1 MPRFSFAAGY
11 SVPLAVT
18 LARAL
23 ALAAL
28 VGLSGYAP
36 AAEGAQD
43 AEVELLVGFNGGV
56 TDETADEVLKAHGAV
71 KLEKVRKLE
80 IHRVRVPAQAAD
92 SVEQALAKRKE
103 VKFVERNQ
111 QLSLETTPNDPLY
124 PSQWHHVKIGSPQA
138 WDVTPGGADVIIA
151 IVDTGVDPTHP
162 DLAAK
167 LVPGF
172 NFFDK
177 NTNSADV
184 VGHGTLV
191 AGAAA
196 AIGNNGLGVI
206 GVGGQSKIMPL
217 RVTDTAGL
225 TYQSTVATAVTWAAD
240 NGAKVVNLSIGNV
253 AGSATTTSAA
263 QYARSKGVL
272 VVAAAGNCSCVD
284 ATAENPYIVSV
295 GNTDQN
301 DGLYASSSRGNY
313 VDISAPGVL
322 IYSTQRGG
330 GYAYATGTSIASPIV
345 AGVAALMLSANPA
358 LKPADVE
365 ALLEAN
371 ADDRGST
378 AWDTG
383 YGWGRVNAY
392 RAVAA
397 AKTSVPA
404 PDTVAPSVA
413 ISAPAPASTVS
424 GVAAVAVSASDNG
437 GISRVELYV
446 DGVFYGSDT
455 TAPYTVSWDTR
466 NTTNGSH
473 AVVAKALDAAGNV
486 GTSASVTVT
495 VNNVSDATKPVVSI
509 TSSTVSSNTLSASVS
524 ATDNVAVTRVE
535 LFIDGAWAATRT
547 APPYTF
553 SLNLSSVSVGSHVLQ
568 AKAYDGAGNS
578 AMSGSVG
585 FSKAATTTASNS
597 RKSK

>member
-1 MPRFSFAAGY
+1 MPTLPFLAGHF
-11 SVPLAVT
+11 LT

-23 ALAAL
+23 ALAVL
-28 VGLSGYAP
+28 VGLSGLAP
-36 AAEGAQD
+36 GAEGAPGV
-43 AEVELLVGFNGGV
+43 EVELLVGFNGGV
-56 TDETADEVLKAHGAV
+56 ADETADEVLKAHGAV
-71 KLEKVRKLE
+71 KLEKVRKLQV
-80 IHRVRVPAQAAD
+80 HRVRVPAEAID
-92 SVEQALAKRKE
+92 SVERALAKRKE

-111 QLSLETTPNDPLY
+111 ALKVETTPNDPLFA
-124 PSQWHHVKIGSPQA
+124 SQWHHAKIGSSQA
-138 WDVTPGGADVIIA
+138 WDVTQGQAENVIA

-172 NFFDK
+172 NFYDN

-196 AIGNNGLGVI
+196 AIGNNGVGVI
-206 GVGGQSKIMPL
+206 GVGWQNKIMPL
-217 RVTDTAGL
+217 RVTDPTGL

-240 NGAKVVNLSIGNV
+240 HGAKVVNLSIGNV

-272 VVAAAGNCSCVD
+272 VVAASGNCGCVD

-301 DGLYASSSRGNY
+301 DGLYASSSQGNY

-358 LKPADVE
+358 LTPADVE

-371 ADDRGST
+371 ADDRGPT
-378 AWDTG
+378 GWDQG

-397 AKTSVPA
+397 AKASVPA

-424 GVAAVAVSASDNG
+424 GVAAVAVSASDSG
-437 GISRVELYV
+437 GISRVDLYV

-466 NTTNGSH
+466 NTTNGPH
-473 AVVAKALDAAGNV
+473 ALVAKAVDPAGNV
-486 GTSASVTVT
+486 GTSAAVTVT
-495 VNNVSDATKPVVSI
+495 VDNLTDITAPVVSV
-509 TSSTVSSNTLSASVS
+509 TSSTVSGNTLSASVS

-535 LFIDGAWAATRT
+535 LYLDGALVATRT
-547 APPYTF
+547 ASPYTF
-553 SLNLSSVSVGSHVLQ
+553 SLNLSSVSAGSHVLQ
-568 AKAYDGAGNS
+568 AKGYDGAGNS
-578 AMSGSVG
+578 GVSSPVG
-585 FSKAATTTASNS
+585 FTKAATTTASNS
-597 RKSK
+597 KKSK